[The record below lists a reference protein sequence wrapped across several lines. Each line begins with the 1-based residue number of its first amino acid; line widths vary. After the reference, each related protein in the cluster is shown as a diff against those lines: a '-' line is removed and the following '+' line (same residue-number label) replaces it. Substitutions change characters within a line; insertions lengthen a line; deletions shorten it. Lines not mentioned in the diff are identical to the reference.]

1 MKLPSR
7 ALTAATLFLLTNA
20 VACRSDSPLVSRPPR
35 VASVRVSPA
44 VDTLLPGGG
53 KLFRV
58 SLSDS
63 AGTPIEV
70 DSLGVPAQG
79 YGVLWSSS
87 NTEVATVSA
96 SGFVA
101 ALAVGSA
108 IITAESGG
116 TRGSARVE
124 VRAPAVFAVMVR
136 PGTAEIPVSGTA
148 QFTVEVIDAFGQR
161 LSGRQIDWTTSDPA
175 VATVSPTGLVTGRSP
190 GDTEV
195 IATSGGKSDTVRLR
209 VFAP

>member
-1 MKLPSR
+1 MNLPPL
-7 ALTAATLFLLTNA
+7 ALASAGVILLASAAG
-20 VACRSDSPLVSRPPR
+20 CRSDGSLVTRPPR
-35 VASVRVSPA
+35 VASVRVTPA

-63 AGTPIEV
+63 AGTPIDV
-70 DSLGVPAQG
+70 DSLGVPTQG
-79 YGVLWSSS
+79 YGVVWSSS
-87 NTEVATVSA
+87 NAQVATVSA

-101 ALAVGSA
+101 ALTVGSA

-116 TRGSARVE
+116 ARGSARVE

-136 PGTAEIPVSGTA
+136 PGTAEIRVNGTT

-161 LSGRQIDWTTSDPA
+161 LSGRPVDWTTADPA
-175 VATVSPTGLVTGRSP
+175 IATVSSTGLVTGRSP
-190 GDTEV
+190 GDTDV
-195 IATSGGKSDTVRLR
+195 IAASGGKSDTVRVR
-209 VFAP
+209 VLSP